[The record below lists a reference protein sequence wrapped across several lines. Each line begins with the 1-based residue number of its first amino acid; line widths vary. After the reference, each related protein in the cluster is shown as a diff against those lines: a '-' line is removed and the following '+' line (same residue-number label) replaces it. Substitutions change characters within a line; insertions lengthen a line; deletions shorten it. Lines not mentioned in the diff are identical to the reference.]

1 MDYSLKDK
9 VNFYN
14 EFKKFYFK
22 ILKEFEFDP
31 QKDIQAAKYL
41 SQILNN
47 KSNWSLENALF
58 LFKNKIQEKNK
69 IMIYGCG
76 PSLETTVNSIA
87 NIRGKEYFKDF
98 LNLAADG
105 ASVFL
110 REIGVKTDAIFS
122 DLDGITSEEF
132 FYTDFIIV
140 HAHGDNIKKI
150 ELLKENIINFDKV
163 IGTVQVKPSENLLN
177 PGGFTD
183 GDRILFF
190 LRSLLNPNQRIYLI
204 GFDFDDPIIGKYS
217 KPNMIENQKGNPIKI
232 KKLNCAKK
240 LIEWLLKRIENKIYF
255 VNCTISTK
263 NFEIISIETF
273 LKET

>member
-1 MDYSLKDK
+1 MDISLKNK

-31 QKDIQAAKYL
+31 QKDIQAANLL
-41 SQILNN
+41 SQILNI

-69 IMIYGCG
+69 ILIYGCG
-76 PSLETTVNSIA
+76 PSLETTVNSII
-87 NIRGKEYFKDF
+87 NRSGKEFFKGF
-98 LNLAADG
+98 LNVAADG

-110 REIGVKTDAIFS
+110 KKIGVKTDVIFS

-132 FYTDFIIV
+132 FYTDFFIV
-140 HAHGDNIKKI
+140 HAHGDNIKKL
-150 ELLKENIINFDKV
+150 ELYKENIVHFDKV
-163 IGTVQVKPSENLLN
+163 IGTVQVEPSKNLLN

-183 GDRILFF
+183 GDRVLFF
-190 LRSLLNPNQRIYLI
+190 LRSLLNPKQRIYLI
-204 GFDFDDPIIGKYS
+204 GYDFDDPIIGKYS

-232 KKLNCAKK
+232 KKLKFAKN
-240 LIEWLLKRIENKIYF
+240 LIKWLLKRMKNRICF
-255 VNCTISTK
+255 VNCTVLTN
-263 NFEIISIETF
+263 NFKKISIEIF
-273 LKET
+273 LNES

>member
-22 ILKEFEFDP
+22 ILKAFAFDP
-31 QKDIQAAKYL
+31 QKDIQAANYL
-41 SQILNN
+41 SQILKS

-58 LFKNKIQEKNK
+58 FFKNKIQEKNK
-69 IMIYGCG
+69 ILIYGCG
-76 PSLETTVNSIA
+76 PSLETTVNSIV
-87 NIRGKEYFKDF
+87 NKRGKEFFKNF

-110 REIGVKTDAIFS
+110 REIGLKIDSIFS
-122 DLDGITSEEF
+122 DLDGITSEAF

-140 HAHGDNIKKI
+140 HAHGDNIKKL
-150 ELLKENIINFDKV
+150 ELYKENIVRFDKV
-163 IGTVQVKPSENLLN
+163 IGTVQVEPMENLLN
-177 PGGFTD
+177 SGGFTD

-190 LRSLLNPNQRIYLI
+190 LRSLLNPNQRIYII

-232 KKLNCAKK
+232 KKLKFAKK
-240 LIEWLLKRIENKIYF
+240 LIEWLLKRMKNEIYF

-263 NFEIISIETF
+263 NFNNISIETF
-273 LKET
+273 LNEI